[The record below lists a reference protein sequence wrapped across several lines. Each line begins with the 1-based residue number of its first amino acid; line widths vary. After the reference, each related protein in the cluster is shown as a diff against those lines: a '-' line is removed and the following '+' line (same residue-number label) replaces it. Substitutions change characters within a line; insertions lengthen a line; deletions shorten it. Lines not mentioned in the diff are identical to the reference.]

1 MDNKKGKLMR
11 TNVFLDDIKNIS
23 NSILDAKLKK
33 LNLSYDLKN
42 ENKEKEIQK
51 IIKENKKQD
60 NFKNHFKQKIRKYF
74 ENN

>member
-1 MDNKKGKLMR
+1 MDNKKGKLMAI
-11 TNVFLDDIKNIS
+11 NVFLNDIKNIS
-23 NSILDAKLKK
+23 NSILDAKLKN

-42 ENKEKEIQK
+42 ENQEKEIKK

-74 ENN
+74 EKN